1 MTDDSETDAT
11 SLPGNIDRALAA
23 RALAW
28 LAQREYSRQE
38 LRIKLMRHRPQPGRG
53 SHGGEGDAG
62 QGTRGGPALG
72 CLTLPE
78 VDPADG
84 RSQAQRV
91 SAVLDWLERNQ
102 HLSQQRFAESRIH
115 SRSERFG
122 NARIR
127 QELAQHGVAL
137 PVELEAS
144 LQASEFARARAVWQR
159 KFGGCSVP
167 ASTNE
172 DARQFRFL
180 AGRGFSGD
188 VIRRVLR
195 NVETTNAIDQPLK
208 PGAHTSAPAAIS
220 HTADIPAHDVHPR
233 AGSRLR
239 VVVDARQKPSVD

>member
-38 LRIKLMRHRPQPGRG
+38 LRNKLMRHRPQPGRSG
-53 SHGGEGDAG
+53 HGGKGDAG
-62 QGTRGGPALG
+62 QGTGGGLAPV
-72 CLTLPE
+72 CLTQPE

-102 HLSQQRFAESRIH
+102 HLSQQRFAESRFH
-115 SRSERFG
+115 SRSARFG

-137 PVELEAS
+137 PAELEAS
-144 LQASEFARARAVWQR
+144 LQASEFDRARAVWQR
-159 KFGGCSVP
+159 KFGSRSVS

-195 NVETTNAIDQPLK
+195 DVETANASAPPPN
-208 PGAHTSAPAAIS
+208 PGPHTSTPAAS
-220 HTADIPAHDVHPR
+220 AHTADIPAHDVHPR

-239 VVVDARQKPSVD
+239 LVVGARQKPSVD